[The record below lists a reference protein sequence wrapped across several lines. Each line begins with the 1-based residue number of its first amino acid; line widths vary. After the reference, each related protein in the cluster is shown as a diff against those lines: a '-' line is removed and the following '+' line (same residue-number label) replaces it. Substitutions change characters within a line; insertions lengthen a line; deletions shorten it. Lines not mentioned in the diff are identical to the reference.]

1 MIDAEG
7 LAALRAARDAD
18 ASLRRL
24 LELLAVP
31 SPTGAT
37 EAAVA
42 WTAARLDALGVR
54 WSRTRKGDLRWRLD
68 GAGRAPVRA
77 LAAHVDTLGAVVK
90 QVKKDGRL
98 RLSPVGG
105 YDWATVEGADVIVL
119 PVDAAP
125 VTGTVVNVKQSTH
138 VHGPE
143 LRALQ
148 RTEPVMEVRLDALV
162 ANPGDVAALGV
173 AVGDPVAFDAR
184 PTTTPTGFVKARHL
198 DDKACVATLLELTEA
213 FVRGGVRPAGDLV
226 LGVTTYEEVGH
237 GGAALL
243 PTDVEELL
251 VLDMAAV
258 GEGQTSRE
266 TGVTLC
272 VKDASGPY
280 DARLGRHVR
289 RVAAAAAVDLAVDV
303 YPFYA
308 SDGSAAWRA
317 GADVRVALV
326 GPGVDASHAY
336 ERTHV
341 RALAA
346 TFDLVAAYTLSD
358 AAAVG

>member
-1 MIDAEG
+1 VTPETDLAMLRGARDPA
-7 LAALRAARDAD
+7 AALA
-18 ASLRRL
+18 RL
-24 LELLAVP
+24 LRLLATP

-37 EAAVA
+37 EAAVGLV
-42 WTAARLDALGVR
+42 TGELDRLGVP
-54 WSRTRKGDLRWRLD
+54 WERTRKGDLRWRLA
-68 GAGRAPVRA
+68 GSGRAPTRA

-90 QVKKDGRL
+90 EVKKEGRL

-105 YDWATVEGADVIVL
+105 YDWATVEGAEVVVL
-119 PVDAAP
+119 PVAGAP
-125 VTGTVVNVKQSTH
+125 ITGTVVNVKQSTH
-138 VHGPE
+138 VHGPA
-143 LRALQ
+143 LRELQ
-148 RTEPVMEVRLDALV
+148 RVEAVMEVRLDALV
-162 ANPGDVAALGV
+162 ASRADVAALGV
-173 AVGDPVAFDAR
+173 AVGDPVAFEAQPR
-184 PTTTPTGFVKARHL
+184 TTATGFVKSRHL

-213 FVRGGVRPAGDLV
+213 LVATGVRPAGDLV
-226 LGVTTYEEVGH
+226 CGVTTYEEVGH

-243 PTDVEELL
+243 PADVEELV

-280 DARLGRHVR
+280 DARLGRHLR
-289 RVAAAAAVDLAVDV
+289 RVAQQATIDLAVDV

-326 GPGVDASHAY
+326 GPGVDASHAF

-341 RALAA
+341 DALAA
-346 TFDLVAAYTLSD
+346 TYDLVAAYALSAGD
-358 AAAVG
+358 